1 MGISCSC
8 DEYFST
14 ISITTE
20 MDERVVIGF
29 EPSKGRFIITGSNT
43 PGMEFEANSIEE
55 LEDIL
60 STWTELSGQEIE
72 EVLCYLLDFLPK
84 IEVLPDFRQY
94 LNWRK
99 KFFSRAWRLAHPREA

>member
-1 MGISCSC
+1 MKIKY
-8 DEYFST
+8 DKFFNT
-14 ISITTE
+14 ISVVTE
-20 MDERVVIGF
+20 MDERISINY
-29 EPSKGRFIITGSNT
+29 EPSKRRFVITGSNT
-43 PGMEFEANSIEE
+43 PGMEFEANSMAE

-60 STWTELSGQEIE
+60 SAWTELSGYEIE

-84 IEVLPDFRQY
+84 IEVMPDFRQY